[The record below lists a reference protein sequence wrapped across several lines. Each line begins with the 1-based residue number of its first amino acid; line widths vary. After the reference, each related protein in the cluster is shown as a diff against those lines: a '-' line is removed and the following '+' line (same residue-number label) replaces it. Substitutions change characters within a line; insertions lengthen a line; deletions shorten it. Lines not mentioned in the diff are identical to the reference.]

1 MSGASLAS
9 KRAAF
14 DKQGRPPIYLG
25 EDSPSR
31 TSPGRQ
37 PGRCVTDETR
47 KAEHMRP
54 VVVTDN
60 AARRIAEIVASE
72 PATPLFRVS
81 VEGGGCSGF
90 QYKFDLVG
98 EAQADDI
105 VLENGAAKV
114 LIDPVSIQYMEGAE
128 IDFVDD
134 LIGQSFKIRNP
145 QATASCGCGT
155 SFSL

>member
-1 MSGASLAS
+1 
-9 KRAAF
+9 
-14 DKQGRPPIYLG
+14 
-25 EDSPSR
+25 
-31 TSPGRQ
+31 
-37 PGRCVTDETR
+37 
-47 KAEHMRP
+47 MRP